1 MSAKGMLSTID
12 NPFNPIV
19 DFDNWY
25 AEDVRLSRIHDCL
38 DTSSLLA
45 RLVASSPYNERSLN
59 DQLLDE
65 VMEQIVR
72 LDPEHRYVIVYEP
85 GHEESVGTEY
95 KE

>member
-1 MSAKGMLSTID
+1 MSSKGMLSTID

-45 RLVASSPYNERSLN
+45 RLVASSPYNERGLN
-59 DQLLDE
+59 DALLDE

-72 LDPEHRYVIVYEP
+72 IDPENRYVIVYAPTDE
-85 GHEESVGTEY
+85 GTDGE
-95 KE
+95 